1 MSELIETGLAITVTG
16 MGTVFV
22 LLTLLVGVVQGMS
35 ALCAAIA
42 VPAAAPPQSG
52 AGGVDAETVGVIAA
66 SIDRY
71 RRKHR
76 P

>member
-1 MSELIETGLAITVTG
+1 MSELLETGLAVTITG

-22 LLTLLVGVVQGMS
+22 LLAVLVGVVHGMS

-42 VPAAAPPQSG
+42 PPAPPSDG
-52 AGGVDAETVGVIAA
+52 AHTEDAEIVGVIAA

-71 RRKHR
+71 RRRHR
-76 P
+76 S

>member
-1 MSELIETGLAITVTG
+1 MSELLETGLAVTVTG

-22 LLTLLVGVVQGMS
+22 LLTLLVYVVQGMS

-42 VPAAAPPQSG
+42 PPAPPSE
-52 AGGVDAETVGVIAA
+52 AGTVDPETVGAIAA

-71 RRKHR
+71 RRRHR
-76 P
+76 S